1 MELASGRT
9 ICAIGAA
16 TLAPSVRP
24 PELVSQRMI
33 CAICAVDLANEES
46 CAIDAV
52 KLGRRKKILAI
63 CAAEFVSGKL
73 ICAICAVS
81 LGLEA

>member
-1 MELASGRT
+1 ML
-9 ICAIGAA
+9 
-16 TLAPSVRP
+16 
-24 PELVSQRMI
+24 

-63 CAAEFVSGKL
+63 CAAEFVSGNV
-73 ICAICAVS
+73 ICAICAVNLLASGS
-81 LGLEA
+81 LICVIYGA